1 MKRPARDSLI
11 ALGLLALLAGLTV
24 LAAVQRPAGEEAL
37 PPLASFSARPNGAK
51 ALRLWLAELG
61 YRVDDRT
68 QTVFSLPGDAAVAL
82 VLEPLYP
89 VTAEEGAALEA
100 WVEGGGLLVA
110 AGDGSALASLLRR
123 FDFRLAPLDAPAD
136 APAPPQTPLWVSP
149 PLDAAEPRARYYLQ
163 SARDDFVTHLA
174 VDGRPVV
181 VAFEQGDGRV
191 ILASSARPF
200 SNAGLRSAGN
210 AALAL
215 NLVSAAGRPGA
226 IWFDEW
232 HHGLRDTAELLAV
245 GPGQW
250 VRRTRAGQS
259 VLLFAG
265 LLFGALALRGR
276 HFGPSLPLP
285 SDVSRRSPLEHLT
298 ATAQLSRRAGHRRAT
313 LRQYRHW
320 LKRGLGQRYRLDPGL
335 PDDDYVARLA
345 GYNPALDAAG
355 LRSLLARLDQPDPSE
370 AEMVALAAEA
380 ARWTP

>member
-11 ALGLLALLAGLTV
+11 ALGLLALLTGLTI
-24 LAAVQRPAGEEAL
+24 LAAVQRPADDAL
-37 PPLASFSARPNGAK
+37 PPLASFSARPDGAK

-61 YRVDDRT
+61 YRVDDRP
-68 QTVFSLPGDAAVAL
+68 QTVFSPPENAAVAL
-82 VLEPLYP
+82 VLEPFYP
-89 VTAEEGAALEA
+89 VTAEDGAALEA
-100 WVEGGGLLVA
+100 WVEAGGLLVA
-110 AGDGSALASLLRR
+110 AGDGPAMDGLLRR
-123 FDFRLAPLDAPAD
+123 FDFRLAPLSAAVNVPAL
-136 APAPPQTPLWVSP
+136 PQTPLWASP

-181 VAFEQGDGRV
+181 VSFEQGDGRV

-215 NLVSAAGRPGA
+215 NAVGAAGRPGVV
-226 IWFDEW
+226 WFDEW

-250 VRRTRAGQS
+250 LRRTPAGQS

-265 LLFGALALRGR
+265 LLFAALVLRGR

-285 SDVSRRSPLEHLT
+285 SDVSRRAPLEHLT
-298 ATAQLSRRAGHRRAT
+298 ATAQLSRRAGHRRAA
-313 LRQYRHW
+313 LGQYRLW

-345 GYNPALDAAG
+345 GYNPALDEAG

-370 AEMVALAAEA
+370 ADLVALAAEA
-380 ARWTP
+380 ALWLD

>member
-1 MKRPARDSLI
+1 MKRPGRDSLI

-24 LAAVQRPAGEEAL
+24 LAAVQRPAGDDAL
-37 PPLASFSARPNGAK
+37 PPLASISAQPNGAK

-61 YRVDDRT
+61 YRSDDRP
-68 QTVFSLPGDAAVAL
+68 QTAFSLPDNAAVAL
-82 VLEPLYP
+82 VLEPLYG

-100 WVEGGGLLVA
+100 WIEAGGLLVT
-110 AGDGSALASLLRR
+110 AGDGPAMDGLLRR
-123 FDFRLAPLDAPAD
+123 FDFRLAPLDAAMD
-136 APAPPQTPLWVSP
+136 APALPQTPLWASP

-163 SARDDFVTHLA
+163 STRNDFVTHLA
-174 VDGRPVV
+174 VDGRPVAV
-181 VAFEQGDGRV
+181 SFEQGDGRV

-215 NLVSAAGRPGA
+215 NAVGAAGRPGV

-250 VRRTRAGQS
+250 LRRTPAGQS

-265 LLFGALALRGR
+265 LLFAALVLRGR

-285 SDVSRRSPLEHLT
+285 SDVSRRAPLEHLT

-313 LRQYRHW
+313 LGQYRLW
-320 LKRGLGQRYRLDPGL
+320 LKRGLGQRYRLDPSL

-345 GYNPALDAAG
+345 GYNPALDEAG

-370 AEMVALAAEA
+370 ADLVALAAEA
-380 ARWTP
+380 ARWTA